1 MITVILGLLNYN
13 LIRLGMSVN
22 PGAAAR
28 CAKRRIDKPSAPD
41 KLQLSRSRIF

>member
-22 PGAAAR
+22 PGATVR
-28 CAKRRIDKPSAPD
+28 CAKRRIDKPSALD
-41 KLQLSRSRIF
+41 IL